1 MLAENTS
8 QAYMEYGYEQ
18 FYSMLH
24 IKTGKLNEPTK
35 PSHLIENQKQSNE
48 TR

>member
-1 MLAENTS
+1 MLAKNTS

-24 IKTGKLNEPTK
+24 ENGKLNEPTK